1 MTEIW
6 YQIVIYSGVTG
17 GNIEV
22 RGKVA
27 CDMQVA
33 ELLWDALKA
42 AGYQML
48 TLRP

>member
-6 YQIVIYSGVTG
+6 YQIVIYSSVVGEDITVK
-17 GNIEV
+17 
-22 RGKVA
+22 GKVV
-27 CDMQVA
+27 CEMLIA
-33 ELLWDALKA
+33 ELLWDTLKA